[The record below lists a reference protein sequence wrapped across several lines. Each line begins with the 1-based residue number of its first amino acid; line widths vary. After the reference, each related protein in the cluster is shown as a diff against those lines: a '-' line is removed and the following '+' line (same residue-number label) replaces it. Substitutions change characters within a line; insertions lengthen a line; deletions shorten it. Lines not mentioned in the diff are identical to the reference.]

1 MSDASR
7 PLGKTVETGLRGE
20 DGGGRWLSRT
30 EMGDQ
35 RDQVN
40 SDRETE
46 SPEMGDGHQSG
57 AQSLGSQ
64 SKAPTGGNERQEAD
78 RRGGAPAS
86 KFGSGGTPL
95 SRWGSPRNDEVRG
108 MPSHLK
114 NILDAKLG
122 KAMGKSANIPRVLE
136 PIQTHIG
143 SLGRRRG
150 PHAHTTT
157 HTLSIAQAGPG
168 TTFGAM
174 VVCQCLELHPH

>member
-1 MSDASR
+1 
-7 PLGKTVETGLRGE
+7 
-20 DGGGRWLSRT
+20 
-30 EMGDQ
+30 
-35 RDQVN
+35 
-40 SDRETE
+40 
-46 SPEMGDGHQSG
+46 
-57 AQSLGSQ
+57 
-64 SKAPTGGNERQEAD
+64 
-78 RRGGAPAS
+78 
-86 KFGSGGTPL
+86 
-95 SRWGSPRNDEVRG
+95 